1 MSASVL
7 SQITAVISRFTSNL
21 ATVIFRSAE
30 QFSLTDPIGFKRCLE
45 CGPMN
50 EFKGIASHGVV
61 FYL

>member
-30 QFSLTDPIGFKRCLE
+30 QFSLTDPIGFKRVPGMWTDE
-45 CGPMN
+45 
-50 EFKGIASHGVV
+50 
-61 FYL
+61 